1 MRYPIRKT
9 TFLSFLIFVLL
20 VVSCAPQTTPTAN
33 PAEIQATAVSMALT
47 MAAQTLA
54 AMPTNTPLPTNTP
67 VPTPT
72 ETPTPAIPT
81 AIIPTNTPQTSGGDP
96 CNKILSNPP
105 GPKTTAI
112 VRNQTKGSVN
122 PWSLYLYRS
131 NVGECGFIP
140 VSPLGI
146 GGTLTLNIPLGC
158 YYAYAYITTKKEKS
172 SAAGDF
178 CITTE
183 GQWEIFINP
192 TVISAK
198 ID

>member
-1 MRYPIRKT
+1 MSRWRLP
-9 TFLSFLIFVLL
+9 LFLIVALL
-20 VVSCAPQTTPTAN
+20 LAGCAPVATPTVN

-54 AMPTNTPLPTNTP
+54 AMPTNTPISTNTP
-67 VPTPT
+67 APTPT
-72 ETPTPAIPT
+72 ETPMPSIPT
-81 AIIPTNTPQTSGGDP
+81 AVLPTNTPQTSGSDP

-105 GPKTTAI
+105 GPKTNVI
-112 VRNQTKGSVN
+112 VRNQTGGTVGS
-122 PWSLYLYRS
+122 WSLYLSKS

-140 VSPLGI
+140 VSNI
-146 GGTLTLNIPLGC
+146 ERGGSLSLRISLGC
-158 YYAYAYITTKKEKS
+158 YYAFAYVTTKKEKS
-172 SAAGDF
+172 SSQGSF

-192 TVISAK
+192 AVITAK

>member
-1 MRYPIRKT
+1 MRVKKLLFPV
-9 TFLSFLIFVLL
+9 LIAVLL
-20 VVSCAPQTTPTAN
+20 LASCGPQATPTVN
-33 PAEIQATAVSMALT
+33 PVEIQATAVSMALT

-81 AIIPTNTPQTSGGDP
+81 AVLPTNTPQTSGGDP
-96 CNKILSNPP
+96 CSKILSNPP
-105 GPKTTAI
+105 GPKTTVI

-131 NVGECGFIP
+131 NVGECGFIS

-146 GGTLTLNIPLGC
+146 GDSLTLNIPLGC
-158 YYAYAYITTKKEKS
+158 YYAYAYITTKKEKT

-183 GQWEIFINP
+183 GQWEIFIN
-192 TVISAK
+192 TGVISAK
-198 ID
+198 LD